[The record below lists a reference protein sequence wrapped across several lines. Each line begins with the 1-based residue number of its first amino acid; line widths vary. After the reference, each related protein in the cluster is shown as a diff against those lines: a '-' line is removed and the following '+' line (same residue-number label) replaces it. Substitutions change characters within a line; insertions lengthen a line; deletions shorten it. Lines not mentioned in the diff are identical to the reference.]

1 MCRRAEAVGNVET
14 RDPGAPAVRASCPKG
29 VAERPDHDQT
39 VSHGRGGEID
49 GGPGPDA
56 VDWGP
61 TDLDSSTKG
70 VTMGIPVSM
79 TATVL
84 VAPHR
89 FELQERPV
97 PVPGD
102 EDVLVRVR
110 ACGI

>member
-1 MCRRAEAVGNVET
+1 
-14 RDPGAPAVRASCPKG
+14 
-29 VAERPDHDQT
+29 
-39 VSHGRGGEID
+39 
-49 GGPGPDA
+49 
-56 VDWGP
+56 
-61 TDLDSSTKG
+61 
-70 VTMGIPVSM
+70 MGIPDTM

-97 PVPGD
+97 PAPGN

>member
-1 MCRRAEAVGNVET
+1 MGM
-14 RDPGAPAVRASCPKG
+14 P
-29 VAERPDHDQT
+29 
-39 VSHGRGGEID
+39 
-49 GGPGPDA
+49 
-56 VDWGP
+56 
-61 TDLDSSTKG
+61 ST
-70 VTMGIPVSM
+70 M

-89 FELQERPV
+89 FELLERPV

>member
-1 MCRRAEAVGNVET
+1 M
-14 RDPGAPAVRASCPKG
+14 PL
-29 VAERPDHDQT
+29 PD
-39 VSHGRGGEID
+39 
-49 GGPGPDA
+49 
-56 VDWGP
+56 
-61 TDLDSSTKG
+61 K
-70 VTMGIPVSM
+70 M

-102 EDVLVRVR
+102 EDVLVQVR